1 MARSSAKVACIT
13 EMKLS
18 FAGERLLAVVA
29 HPDDAEL
36 LCAGTL
42 ARAGAE
48 GAAIGICVLAKG
60 DKGQPSR
67 PIKNLPTVRRRE
79 MEAAARV
86 IGAALFCAGLADGE
100 VADTLAARRQL
111 VEILRRFKPS
121 LVLTHAAADYHPDH
135 RGASELTEA
144 ATWFA
149 ASGGHRTKSKPLA
162 RPPALWF
169 MDTLQM
175 TGFVPGFYVDI
186 SAFTT
191 HKEKMLACHQ
201 SQLARAGDTN
211 FSPLLEV
218 MRLQYRARGAQAGVA
233 AAEAFR
239 IHDAFKRA
247 QAW

>member
-1 MARSSAKVACIT
+1 
-13 EMKLS
+13 
-18 FAGERLLAVVA
+18 
-29 HPDDAEL
+29 L

-48 GAAIGICVLAKG
+48 GAPIALCVLAQG

-67 PIKNLPTVRRRE
+67 PVKNLPAVRRRE
-79 MEAAARV
+79 MAAAARV
-86 IGAALFCAGLADGE
+86 IGATLFCAGIPDGE
-100 VADTLAARRQL
+100 VADTLASRRQL
-111 VEILRRFKPS
+111 VEILRQFKPS

-135 RGASELTEA
+135 RGASALTEA

-149 ASGGHRTKSKPLA
+149 ASRGHPTKSKPLA
-162 RPPALWF
+162 KPPALWF

-186 SAFTT
+186 SAFADL
-191 HKEKMLACHQ
+191 KERMLACHQ
-201 SQLARAGDTN
+201 SQLARAGDSN
-211 FSPLLEV
+211 FSPLLDL
-218 MRLQYRARGAQAGVA
+218 MRRQFRTRGAQAGVT
-233 AAEAFR
+233 AAEAFC